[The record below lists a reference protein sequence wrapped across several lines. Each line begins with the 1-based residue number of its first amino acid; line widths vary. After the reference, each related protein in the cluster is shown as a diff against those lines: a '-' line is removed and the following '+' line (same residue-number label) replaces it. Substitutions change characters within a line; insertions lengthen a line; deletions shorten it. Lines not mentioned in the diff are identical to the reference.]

1 MYDIQH
7 CFICRPSNFSVPED
21 AGIDKYDTDASI
33 NNTQE
38 YTLLYVFVRSAN
50 SELNYKSA

>member
-1 MYDIQH
+1 M
-7 CFICRPSNFSVPED
+7 FI
-21 AGIDKYDTDASI
+21 AGVTTDASI

-38 YTLLYVFVRSAN
+38 YTLVYVFVRSAN